1 MLKVC
6 SEGFCIFCKYCRTQ
20 WNVLYFCPPVSC
32 TNIETWGNTRS
43 FQSTFAMKHN
53 ILSAQCRHRPSLIST
68 VTVTRDMGRMGIFH
82 QNFKGFHGSHVHHQN
97 IISYYVHRYLK
108 VFCQLFYIYILSSKR
123 RNLLTCTLHF
133 VLDKREYKW
142 SHVSLGRSVSICS
155 ISRGG

>member
-20 WNVLYFCPPVSC
+20 WNILYFCPPVSC

-108 VFCQLFYIYILSSKR
+108 VFCQLLYIYRVFFFLWIQSGGCKWAILRSFQQFLYFLHSKIWA
-123 RNLLTCTLHF
+123 HF
-133 VLDKREYKW
+133 HFGTFDP
-142 SHVSLGRSVSICS
+142 
-155 ISRGG
+155 

>member
-20 WNVLYFCPPVSC
+20 WNILYFCPPVSC

-97 IISYYVHRYLK
+97 IISYYVDISKFSVSYS
-108 VFCQLFYIYILSSKR
+108 ISISSKR
-123 RNLLTCTLHF
+123 RNLNLLTCTLHF
-133 VLDKREYKW
+133 VLQC
-142 SHVSLGRSVSICS
+142 HSVRMFSV
-155 ISRGG
+155 RGL